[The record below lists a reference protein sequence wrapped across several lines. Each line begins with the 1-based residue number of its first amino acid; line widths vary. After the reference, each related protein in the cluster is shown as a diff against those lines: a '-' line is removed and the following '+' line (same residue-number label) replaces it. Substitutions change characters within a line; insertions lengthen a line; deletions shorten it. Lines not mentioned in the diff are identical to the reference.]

1 LLPVIIFAAAL
12 SVIAGCSQFGGLAG
26 DEQAQGFWA
35 ARQQAMAAL
44 DSWDIHARAALTLK
58 GEAYNI
64 GLSWKRGGDRFML
77 LLHAPFGQGVFR
89 IDGVV
94 GDHYRL
100 RLPDGQV
107 ITDATPEALLEK
119 VIGWSLPIGGLEYW
133 IRGIPQPDSDFSH
146 RITRAGRLRSI
157 SQDRWTIDYLDYFET
172 RQAAQLPRRI
182 KLARDE
188 ITLKLVIE
196 RWQQS
201 ETEAAPSDL
210 FPEFN

>member
-1 LLPVIIFAAAL
+1 LLRVIVCAAAL
-12 SVIAGCSQFGGLAG
+12 SVIAGCSQFGGPAG
-26 DEQAQGFWA
+26 DEQAQRLWA

-44 DSWDIHARAALTLK
+44 DTWDIHARAVLTLK

-64 GLSWKRGGDRFML
+64 SLSWKREADRFML
-77 LLHAPFGQGVFR
+77 LLQAPFGQGVFR

-94 GDHYRL
+94 GDLYRL

-107 ITDATPEALLEK
+107 FTDATPETLLEK
-119 VIGWSLPIGGLEYW
+119 VIGWSLPIVGLEYW
-133 IRGIPQPDSDFSH
+133 IRGIPRPDSDFSH
-146 RITRAGRLRSI
+146 RITPAGRLRSI

-182 KLARDE
+182 KLTRDE

-196 RWQQS
+196 RWQQP
-201 ETEAAPSDL
+201 EAEPTPSDL